1 MSNKSVASKWGRD
14 KSKVSD
20 GIWVNCDDHEGED
33 TFQLKVRYLKIA
45 SNPDYAKCVTKL
57 TKPYRRQSGDLSY
70 EVQTRIAMKAFCRVI
85 LVDWKNAYNDEGE
98 LIPFNEENAFG
109 LMESFPDLYEFI
121 STEASDPNNF
131 DMPSEK
137 DEEDAA
143 KNSAT
148 SSSTSWSS
156 EAQTPPPS
164 SDN

>member
-1 MSNKSVASKWGRD
+1 MSNKSVGSKWGRD

-20 GIWVNCDDHEGED
+20 GVWVNCDERENED
-33 TFQLKVRYLKIA
+33 AFMLKVRYLKIA
-45 SNPDYAKCVTKL
+45 SNPDYAKCITKL
-57 TKPYRRQSGDLSY
+57 TKPYRRQAGDLGY
-70 EVQTRIAMKAFCRVI
+70 ELQTIIAMKAFCRVI